1 MSGGYFD
8 YKQYSIGCIAEDVE
22 ELILKN
28 RDETL
33 DEYGDPVGH
42 FYSDETIAE
51 FQRGL
56 HYLRLARIYAQRID
70 WLVSGDDGE
79 ESFHRN
85 LQEELDEFIQGK
97 L

>member
-33 DEYGDPVGH
+33 DEYGDTVGH
-42 FYSDETIAE
+42 FYSDETIE
-51 FQRGL
+51 KFQKGL
-56 HYLRLARIYAQRID
+56 QFLRVARIYAQRID

-79 ESFHRN
+79 ENFHQN
-85 LQEELDEFIQGK
+85 LQEDLDELFHGE

>member
-8 YKQYSIGCIAEDVE
+8 YKQYSIGCIADEIE
-22 ELILKN
+22 ELISKN
-28 RDETL
+28 WDETL

-51 FQRGL
+51 FHQGL
-56 HYLRLARIYAQRID
+56 RYLRLARIYAQRID

-79 ESFHRN
+79 ESFHRH
-85 LQEELDEFIQGK
+85 LEEELDEMIQGE